1 MARPELETLLE
12 VQEHDT
18 ALDQLRHRKATIPAR
33 AQLAELEARASALT
47 DQMAQAGATRDEA
60 VRTQEGLE
68 ADLAAAEKRMKEI
81 EQRLF
86 SPTAGVRDM
95 EAMNDE
101 LASLKRRRSSLE
113 DQVLEA
119 LEAREPLDAVVAGLE
134 GELVKLGVEREAL
147 GDVIA
152 EAEIVIEA
160 ELDVEQAKRDAA
172 AASLSESLKDQ
183 YERLRARLGGIG
195 AARLVGT
202 SCSGCHLTLPATEIA
217 RIRTLPAGELVFC
230 DQCGR
235 ILVPS
240 S

>member
-33 AQLAELEARASALT
+33 AQLAELEERARALT
-47 DQMAQAGATRDEA
+47 DRMAEAGTTRDEA
-60 VRTQEGLE
+60 VRVQEGLE
-68 ADLAAAEKRMKEI
+68 NDLAAAEKRMKEI

-101 LASLKRRRSSLE
+101 LASLKRRRSTLE

-119 LEAREPLDAVVAGLE
+119 LEAREPLDAVVEGLE
-134 GELVKLGVEREAL
+134 GELAKLGTERAAL
-147 GDVIA
+147 GDAIA
-152 EAEIVIEA
+152 EAELVIEA

-172 AASLSESLKDQ
+172 AAGLPEALTQQ
-183 YERLRARLGGIG
+183 YERLRARNAGIG

-202 SCSGCHLTLPATEIA
+202 SCSGCHLTLPATEID
-217 RIRTLPAGELVFC
+217 RIKKSSPDALITC

-235 ILVPS
+235 ILVP
-240 S
+240 

>member
-33 AQLAELEARASALT
+33 AQLAELEDRARALT
-47 DQMAQAGATRDEA
+47 DKVAEAGAARDEA
-60 VRTQEGLE
+60 VRVQEGLE
-68 ADLAAAEKRMKEI
+68 GDLAAAEKRMKEI

-101 LASLKRRRSSLE
+101 LASLKRRKSSLE

-119 LEAREPLDAVVAGLE
+119 LEAREPLDGAVE
-134 GELVKLGVEREAL
+134 GVEAQVAALAIERDAL
-147 GDVIA
+147 GDELA
-152 EAEIVIEA
+152 EAEIVIDA
-160 ELDVEQAKRDAA
+160 ELDVEEAKREAA
-172 AASLSESLKDQ
+172 AAGLPAALAEQ
-183 YERLRARLGGIG
+183 YERLRTRLGGIG

-202 SCSGCHLTLPATEIA
+202 SCSGCHLTLPATEID
-217 RIRTLPAGELVFC
+217 RIKKSGPDALITC

-235 ILVPS
+235 ILVP
-240 S
+240 

>member
-18 ALDQLRHRKATIPAR
+18 ALDQLRHRMATIPAR
-33 AQLAELEARASALT
+33 AQLAELEARATALT
-47 DQMAQAGATRDEA
+47 DQMAAAGATRDEA
-60 VRTQEGLE
+60 VRVQEGLE

-119 LEAREPLDAVVAGLE
+119 LEAREPLDAAVEALEAELAKLGTERNALGDEIAE
-134 GELVKLGVEREAL
+134 GEL
-147 GDVIA
+147 
-152 EAEIVIEA
+152 VIEA

-172 AASLSESLKDQ
+172 AAGLSEALMQQ
-183 YERLRARLGGIG
+183 YEKLRGRLGGIG

-202 SCSGCHLTLPATEIA
+202 SCSGCHLTLPATEID
-217 RIRTLPAGELVFC
+217 RIKKSSPDALITC

-235 ILVPS
+235 ILVP
-240 S
+240 

>member
-1 MARPELETLLE
+1 VARPELETLLE

-33 AQLAELEARASALT
+33 AELAELEARARALT
-47 DQMAQAGATRDEA
+47 AQMAEAGSTRDEA
-60 VRTQEGLE
+60 VRVQEGLE

-119 LEAREPLDAVVAGLE
+119 LEAREPLDAAYGGLE
-134 GELVKLGVEREAL
+134 AELAKLGAEQEAL

-172 AASLSESLKDQ
+172 AASLSESLAQQ

-195 AARLVGT
+195 AARLDGT
-202 SCSGCHLTLPATEIA
+202 SCSGCHLTLPATEID
-217 RIRTLPAGELVFC
+217 RIKKSSPDALITC

-235 ILVPS
+235 ILVP
-240 S
+240 

>member
-1 MARPELETLLE
+1 VASPDLETLLE

-18 ALDQLRHRKATIPAR
+18 VLDQLRHRKATIPER
-33 AQLAELEARASALT
+33 AQLADLEARADGLRGQLT
-47 DQMAQAGATRDEA
+47 EAGAARDE
-60 VRTQEGLE
+60 VVKQQEGLE

-101 LASLKRRRSSLE
+101 LSSLKRRRSSLE

-119 LEAREPLDAVVAGLE
+119 LEAREPLDAAVEKLEAALAGIASEVASLE
-134 GELVKLGVEREAL
+134 
-147 GDVIA
+147 DVIA
-152 EAEIVIEA
+152 EAELVIEA
-160 ELDVEQAKRDAA
+160 EIDVEQSKRDAA
-172 AASLSESLKDQ
+172 ATGVPEQLAQQ
-183 YERLRARLGGIG
+183 YERLRSRLGGIG

-202 SCSGCHLTLPATEIA
+202 SCSGCHLTLPATEID
-217 RIRTLPAGELVFC
+217 RIKKAPPDAFFTC

-235 ILVPS
+235 ILVVS
-240 S
+240 

>member
-1 MARPELETLLE
+1 MASPELETLLE

-33 AQLAELEARASALT
+33 AQLAELEDRARALNDRMTS
-47 DQMAQAGATRDEA
+47 AGAARDEA
-60 VRTQEGLE
+60 ARVQAGLE

-101 LASLKRRRSSLE
+101 LSSLKRRKSSLE

-119 LEAREPLDAVVAGLE
+119 LEAREPLDAAVEGLE
-134 GELVKLGVEREAL
+134 AELAQIGTEREAL

-152 EAEIVIEA
+152 EAELVIEA
-160 ELDVEQAKRDAA
+160 ELEVEEAKRQAA
-172 AASLSESLKDQ
+172 AAGLPASLAEQ
-183 YERLRARLGGIG
+183 YERLRGRLGGIG

-202 SCSGCHLTLPATEIA
+202 SCSGCHLTLPATEID
-217 RIRTLPAGELVFC
+217 RIKRSGPDALITC

-235 ILVPS
+235 ILVP
-240 S
+240 

>member
-1 MARPELETLLE
+1 VASPELETLLE

-18 ALDQLRHRKATIPAR
+18 VLDQLRHRKATIPER
-33 AQLAELEARASALT
+33 AQLAELEARADGLRGQIAEASA
-47 DQMAQAGATRDEA
+47 ARDE
-60 VRTQEGLE
+60 VVKQQEGLE

-119 LEAREPLDAVVAGLE
+119 LEAREPLDAVCEGLE
-134 GELVKLGVEREAL
+134 AELAKLDSERDAL

-152 EAEIVIEA
+152 EAELVIEA
-160 ELDVEQAKRDAA
+160 ELEVEQAKRDAA
-172 AASLSESLKDQ
+172 AAGLSEGLVQQ
-183 YERLRARLGGIG
+183 YERLRTRLGGIG

-202 SCSGCHLTLPATEIA
+202 SCSGCHLTLPATEID
-217 RIRTLPAGELVFC
+217 RIKKSRPDALITC

-235 ILVPS
+235 ILIP
-240 S
+240 

>member
-1 MARPELETLLE
+1 ME
-12 VQEHDT
+12 VQEHDS
-18 ALDQLRHRKATIPAR
+18 ALDQLRHRLATIPAR
-33 AQLAELEARASALT
+33 AELAELEKR
-47 DQMAQAGATRDEA
+47 AGARNDRMGEAGAARDEA
-60 VRTQEGLE
+60 VRVQEGLE

-101 LASLKRRRSSLE
+101 LSSLKRRKSSLE

-119 LEAREPLDAVVAGLE
+119 LEAREPLAAVVEGLE
-134 GELVKLGVEREAL
+134 AELAMLGAARAAL
-147 GDVIA
+147 GDAIA
-152 EAEIVIEA
+152 EAELVIEA

-172 AASLSESLKDQ
+172 AAGLPAGLTEQ
-183 YERLRARLGGIG
+183 YERLRTRLGGIG

-202 SCSGCHLTLPATEIA
+202 SCSGCHLTLPATEID
-217 RIRTLPAGELVFC
+217 RIKKSGPDAIITC

-235 ILVPS
+235 ILVP
-240 S
+240 